1 MAKNDVMDTKDTKV
15 ADTATEPKKNEEPK
29 KDEAKKSEAEKE
41 FCLIRW
47 AKAIGQVC
55 SNTGKKVNGFVHRHP
70 YLTAGIGGAIG
81 YGAKFAVDYFTGN
94 DSDEAETCEVP
105 QLPEAVEEDMDT
117 YVLDMPDEETYEEE
131 KTNEE

>member
-1 MAKNDVMDTKDTKV
+1 MAKNEVVETKV
-15 ADTATEPKKNEEPK
+15 ETTEEVKNEETK
-29 KDEAKKSEAEKE
+29 KEEVKKTEAEKE

-47 AKAIGQVC
+47 AKAIGQAC
-55 SNTGKKVNGFVHRHP
+55 SNTGKAVNGFVHKHP

-94 DSDEAETCEVP
+94 ESPEPEEVEVP
-105 QLPEAVEEDMDT
+105 QLPEAVEEDT
-117 YVLDMPDEETYEEE
+117 YVIDMPDETYEEE

>member
-1 MAKNDVMDTKDTKV
+1 MAKNDTVETKV
-15 ADTATEPKKNEEPK
+15 ETAVEEAKNEETK
-29 KDEAKKSEAEKE
+29 KEEVKKTEAEKE

-47 AKAIGQVC
+47 AKAIGQTC
-55 SNTGKKVNGFVHRHP
+55 SKTCKAVNGFVHKHP

-94 DSDEAETCEVP
+94 ESDEPEEIEVP
-105 QLPEAVEEDMDT
+105 QLPEAVEEEDT
-117 YVLDMPDEETYEEE
+117 YVLDMPDETYEEE